1 MNEGVGA
8 WPLALRLLHWASAA
22 LVLGALGLGVTM
34 VQLVRD
40 PAERF
45 DLTQIHK
52 GLGVVILALTA
63 VRLVL
68 RLALRAPKPQPA
80 APLMQAAARANHA
93 TLYLLLLAMPLSGW
107 LMVSTTP
114 VRVPTSVFGL
124 FVLPYPL
131 APDLAIYRL
140 AHTVHVAIAITL
152 AALITLHVA
161 AALVHVLVW
170 RDRTLA
176 RMWGKPRAA
185 L

>member
-8 WPLALRLLHWASAA
+8 WPLALRLLHWASAV

-34 VQLVRD
+34 VQLVHD
-40 PAERF
+40 PGERF
-45 DLTQIHK
+45 ELTQMHK
-52 GLGVVILALTA
+52 SLGVVILAVTA
-63 VRLVL
+63 VRLLL
-68 RLALRAPKPQPA
+68 RLVLSAPKPQSA
-80 APLMQAAARANHA
+80 APLVQAAARANHA
-93 TLYLLLLAMPLSGW
+93 ALYLLVLAMSLSGW
-107 LMVSTTP
+107 LTVSTTP

-131 APDLAIYRL
+131 AANLAIYRL
-140 AHTVHVAIAITL
+140 AHTVHVGVAITL

-185 L
+185 Q